1 MKRTP
6 EVLLAHRQKDFVWV
20 ERVSAWLDNKFAIG
34 RFRFGLDPILNLV
47 PYGGQIISLS
57 VSMMLVVVMFRNGVR
72 AKVVI
77 KMILNIM
84 MDAVLGAIPF
94 FGQVFDV
101 FNKANEKN
109 IKLLREHYFENKNP
123 GSAARLIVA
132 LIGIII
138 LFTQLTVV
146 IMWLVLS
153 WSGSFQIG
161 LLYKGVHINSQN
173 RILVMMSKPRIFAMI
188 LIMLILT

>member
-20 ERVSAWLDNKFAIG
+20 ERVSAWLDNKFAVG

-94 FGQVFDV
+94 FGQVFDF

-109 IKLLREHYFENKNP
+109 IKLLREHYFENKNQ
-123 GSAARLIVA
+123 GSATGLIIA
-132 LIGIII
+132 IIGIII
-138 LFTQLTVV
+138 LFTALTVYM
-146 IMWLVLS
+146 MWLIAS
-153 WSGSFQIG
+153 WSWSFING
-161 LLYKGVHINSQN
+161 L
-173 RILVMMSKPRIFAMI
+173 F
-188 LIMLILT
+188 